1 MQGRTRPR
9 PMIDFVFLA
18 ELIVAILIVATLN
31 PREPAAVQQP
41 SPSINTITP
50 AWSPDTDLH
59 ALRVLRL
66 EREASADNHQ
76 VLAADEVAQ
85 NRPI

>member
-1 MQGRTRPR
+1 
-9 PMIDFVFLA
+9 MIDFVFLA

-41 SPSINTITP
+41 SPSINTIIP

-66 EREASADNHQ
+66 EHEHPVDQHQ
-76 VLAADEVAQ
+76 
-85 NRPI
+85 I